1 MNQMAKENPF
11 EKMSPLRYNPRTATV
26 NHGRE
31 AMVHLAV
38 GVTDTDG
45 DDALSMVLDHHEDFE
60 KWLVQK
66 GREAFLVPEESVGC
80 RSGGGYVVISKPRTE
95 FTIEE

>member
-1 MNQMAKENPF
+1 MAEMARDNPF
-11 EKMSPLRYNPRTATV
+11 EKMSPLRYNPRTAAQ

-38 GVTDTDG
+38 GVTDTEG
-45 DDALSMVLDHHEDFE
+45 EEALDMLLDHNEEFE
-60 KWLVQK
+60 VWLEQK

-80 RSGGGYVVISKPRTE
+80 HSGGRYVVISKPRTE
-95 FTIEE
+95 FAVQE